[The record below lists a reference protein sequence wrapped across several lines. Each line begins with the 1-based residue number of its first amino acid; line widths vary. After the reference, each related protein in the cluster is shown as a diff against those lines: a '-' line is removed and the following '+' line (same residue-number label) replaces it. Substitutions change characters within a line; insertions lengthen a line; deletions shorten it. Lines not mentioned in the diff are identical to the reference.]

1 MENISKPSPLNR
13 KFLGCA
19 LPDDKG
25 NGRRLHQERL
35 LSQSSRLP
43 SREPTN
49 SIKIS
54 GLAWCIAGKNTFG
67 CEPTLR
73 DFMVYWILAT
83 S

>member
-1 MENISKPSPLNR
+1 LNSVV
-13 KFLGCA
+13 L
-19 LPDDKG
+19 
-25 NGRRLHQERL
+25 LHL
-35 LSQSSRLP
+35 LSQEQQASIQGK
-43 SREPTN
+43 PTN